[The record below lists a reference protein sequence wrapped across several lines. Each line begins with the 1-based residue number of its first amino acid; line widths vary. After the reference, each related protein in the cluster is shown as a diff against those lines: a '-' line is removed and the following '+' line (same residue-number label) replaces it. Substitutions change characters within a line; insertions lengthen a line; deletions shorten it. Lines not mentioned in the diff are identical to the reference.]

1 MSQTAGEDKQM
12 SFLDHLEELRWTL
25 VRSVI
30 AIVVVAIL
38 AFSFKNILFDL
49 IIFGPK
55 SVDFPTYL
63 FFCRIS
69 HWLGL
74 DDSLCLTEMPFT
86 VQNISMAGQFT
97 THIVSS
103 LIAGLVVAFP
113 YVVWE
118 FWRFLKPGLRPTE
131 QKAARGMVFFSSML
145 FLMGVSFGYYV
156 IAPLS
161 VQFLGGYKISE
172 SVENQIQLL
181 SYISTVTTATLSAGL
196 VFQLPILIYFLARIG
211 IVTPEIL
218 RKYRRHALVA
228 VLVLSAVIT
237 PPDITSQILVAI
249 PIMVLYEVSIL
260 IAKRVVKRM
269 SANNR
274 NL

>member
-118 FWRFLKPGLRPTE
+118 FWRFLKPGLRPAE

-237 PPDITSQILVAI
+237 PPDITSQILVAV